1 MKKWQQM
8 VPNIERKY
16 PKLVEHKSL
25 KGDKE
30 KIGIGLI
37 CFFSSHNIVPFISST
52 NLKCDEI

>member
-37 CFFSSHNIVPFISST
+37 YFFHLIILFHSFLLLI
-52 NLKCDEI
+52 